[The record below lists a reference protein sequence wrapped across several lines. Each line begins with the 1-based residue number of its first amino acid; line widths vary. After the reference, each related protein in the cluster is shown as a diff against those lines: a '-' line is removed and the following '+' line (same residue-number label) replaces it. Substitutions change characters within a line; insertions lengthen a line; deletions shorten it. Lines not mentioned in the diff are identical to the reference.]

1 MKLHEALEIR
11 AGDVVAFAGAGGK
24 SGAIIGVS
32 AEFAGEGARVLVV
45 PTTKMFLEEAAKI
58 GPVLTSENL
67 SELRDRVGE
76 AFGVSRAVVA
86 GSTLLSKERVGGV
99 EPSWVDEL
107 RTLADVV
114 LVEADGARRRLIKGT
129 AEHEPVLPGS
139 VTLTVAVG
147 NVEALGK
154 PVDERYVHR
163 PEIFSE
169 LTGVGA
175 GHTITASA
183 FARALA
189 QGSLGR
195 VPEGCRK
202 AVLITGVRPGLV
214 MSDASLIARELWG
227 MGVKNVVLTS
237 LPQEEPVQVWTL

>member
-1 MKLHEALEIR
+1 M
-11 AGDVVAFAGAGGK
+11 VAFAGAGGK
-24 SGAIIGVS
+24 SGAIIGVCGE
-32 AEFAGEGARVLVV
+32 AAGEGFRVLVV
-45 PTTKMFLEEAAKI
+45 PTTKMFLEEASRI

-67 SELRDRVGE
+67 SELRGRIE
-76 AFGVSRAVVA
+76 ESFGVARAVVA
-86 GSTLLSKERVGGV
+86 GSALLSKERVGGV
-99 EPSWVDEL
+99 EPAWVDAL
-107 RTLADVV
+107 VPLADIV

-129 AEHEPVLPGS
+129 AEHEPVIPAS
-139 VTLTVAVG
+139 ATLVVAVG

-163 PEIFSE
+163 PEVFSE

-189 QGSLGR
+189 QGSLGK
-195 VPEGCRK
+195 VPGGCRK

-227 MGVKNVVLTS
+227 MGVENVVLSS
-237 LPQEEPVQVWTL
+237 LPRDEPVQVWTL